1 MTVII
6 IIIIKCKSDPP
17 RPPLRLWYI
26 RSLLSEHA
34 QKWKLGKHYYL
45 APPNSRHSTHKTKSL
60 QIMWHTVN
68 NCSVGAPRV
77 MNVTPFTSNVIKIQL
92 LGSLYKYLGIWVV
105 RVNSSIDWSEY
116 FSTQSNRFNE
126 RNVSSHSLLRINS
139 FSPCQYLLLM
149 IADNLTH

>member
-6 IIIIKCKSDPP
+6 IINKWESDPP
-17 RPPLRLWYI
+17 PSPLRLWYI
-26 RSLLSEHA
+26 RSSLSEHA

-68 NCSVGAPRV
+68 NCSVGGPRV
-77 MNVTPFTSNVIKIQL
+77 MNVTPPFTSNVIKIQL
-92 LGSLYKYLGIWVV
+92 LGSLYKYLGIRVV

-126 RNVSSHSLLRINS
+126 RNVSSHSLLHINS